1 MSGTRRK
8 EVKSGATKERG
19 KHINSLR
26 GITRGQKKILKS
38 HLGHRLNRPQ
48 IPSLGPEAQRTCK
61 DNPKQRV
68 SGRAGWE
75 QAEMEN
81 WAL

>member
-1 MSGTRRK
+1 M
-8 EVKSGATKERG
+8 
-19 KHINSLR
+19 
-26 GITRGQKKILKS
+26 ILKF
-38 HLGHRLNRPQ
+38 HLGRRLFRPW
-48 IPSLGPEAQRTCK
+48 IPSLGLEAQRICK

-75 QAEMEN
+75 QPEKEN